1 MLNFWY
7 NGEQIFYLRRSVRG
21 NGAIN
26 VIEFGGSIFHQLI
39 VTGTGDIYRRRR
51 NVIFVSAQS
60 LYLYVSV
67 YTHHTYSLLQIC
79 NFIPQR
85 LFIGVDRYPSRSRRT
100 GWVLNICPMV
110 WYHHQKSRSGLSV
123 PPLWP
128 CGLVSECRG
137 RILYSLHLVSGQ
149 PASSP
154 DLSVIITSLMSP
166 VTLRGIQ

>member
-1 MLNFWY
+1 MVRKEQELMLNFWY

-79 NFIPQR
+79 NLIPK
-85 LFIGVDRYPSRSRRT
+85 VVYRS
-100 GWVLNICPMV
+100 
-110 WYHHQKSRSGLSV
+110 
-123 PPLWP
+123 
-128 CGLVSECRG
+128 
-137 RILYSLHLVSGQ
+137 
-149 PASSP
+149 
-154 DLSVIITSLMSP
+154 
-166 VTLRGIQ
+166 

>member
-26 VIEFGGSIFHQLI
+26 VIEFGGFNFSSINCYRDRGHIYIEGGEMLFLCQHSHYISMSLCTHITHWPTAILPLANMQLLKGAGEKAGHWHYGI
-39 VTGTGDIYRRRR
+39 IIINTV
-51 NVIFVSAQS
+51 
-60 LYLYVSV
+60 
-67 YTHHTYSLLQIC
+67 
-79 NFIPQR
+79 
-85 LFIGVDRYPSRSRRT
+85 
-100 GWVLNICPMV
+100 
-110 WYHHQKSRSGLSV
+110 KSRSGLSV

-166 VTLRGIQ
+166 VTLRGIL